1 MIVVTNN
8 WRTWLAGTAASL
20 AIFLVVFF
28 TTIQPSMNT
37 ANQAVKTGLQQS
49 RQALNRLGTEV

>member
-8 WRTWLAGTAASL
+8 WRIWLAGTAASL

-37 ANQAVKTGLQQS
+37 ANQAVKTGLEQS
-49 RQALNRLGTEV
+49 QQALKYSG